1 MANGCAFPRLC
12 SSSQV
17 FSVVEYPFHWIRKV
31 WQPSFRFYLVS
42 RDSTH
47 LIFLYSVYKVWWW
60 LVEIGAMFHSLLIG
74 SQKRCMEN
82 WMDVPPRWDA
92 KVEGCVG
99 HYFFNFKETSPFHL
113 ELPPPPQME
122 VCHFQPYLI
131 TNLPWD
137 ELGCDLLLHLL
148 LGHLVDSLG
157 IILGG
162 KQVRHSFLQIRKE
175 SFAKRRIG
183 TRLIAHHERERS
195 LGHGIGG
202 GIVHEFH
209 HRQ

>member
-17 FSVVEYPFHWIRKV
+17 FSVVEYLFHWIRKV

-74 SQKRCMEN
+74 SQKRCMGN

-113 ELPPPPQME
+113 ELPPPRWRFVISSHTLSPTFHGM
-122 VCHFQPYLI
+122 
-131 TNLPWD
+131 NLD
-137 ELGCDLLLHLL
+137 VIC
-148 LGHLVDSLG
+148 
-157 IILGG
+157 
-162 KQVRHSFLQIRKE
+162 SFIFCWATLWT
-175 SFAKRRIG
+175 A
-183 TRLIAHHERERS
+183 
-195 LGHGIGG
+195 
-202 GIVHEFH
+202 
-209 HRQ
+209 